1 MKKILIILIMLLFVN
16 VAFAVNSYD
25 RYGQKTGSYKQT
37 TSGYNSYDR
46 YGSKTGSYKETSS
59 GYNKYDKYGQKTGS
73 YKKHPQDIIPM
84 TSMVRKLVVTRQILM
99 V

>member
-1 MKKILIILIMLLFVN
+1 MKKILVLLLMLFFAN

-37 TSGYNSYDR
+37 TSGYNSYDK

-59 GYNKYDKYGQKTGS
+59 GYNKYDKYGQKNW
-73 YKKHPQDIIPM
+73 
-84 TSMVRKLVVTRQILM
+84 KL
-99 V
+99 